1 MKVKEIMTEDVI
13 MAEVPSSSSDALE
26 LILKHNVSGVPV
38 VKRGT
43 KELIG
48 VVTRNDFA
56 RKPDEGQLAL
66 LMTRDVQTISP
77 EADVTEAAELFK
89 QRKFRRLP
97 VVEDGEVVG
106 ILTVSDII
114 WKAIARSKNTEP
126 IDNYLDTISAIW
138 GKTPLKVAHEIMRLS
153 SARALP
159 VLDDDGE
166 IIGMIADT
174 DLLKVLEISEST
186 QKSEL
191 SGGTEGDAWG
201 WDSKNVVYITKKKL
215 MLPDKTA
222 EDVMNPDVISATRQT
237 GASEAAKKMAKARI
251 EQLPVI
257 DAEGNLIGIV
267 KDVDLLGAL

>member
-1 MKVKEIMTEDVI
+1 LKVREIMTEDVV
-13 MAEVPSSSSDALE
+13 MAEVPSSSAEALE

-38 VKRGT
+38 VKRGS

-66 LMTRDVQTISP
+66 LMTRDVKTISP
-77 EADVTEAAELFK
+77 DADISEAAEMFK
-89 QRKFRRLP
+89 ERNFRRLP

-114 WKAIARSKNTEP
+114 RKAIARAKNSEP
-126 IDNYLDTISAIW
+126 IRDYVDTISAIW
-138 GKTPLKVAHEIMRLS
+138 GKTPLKVAYEIMRLS

-166 IIGMIADT
+166 LSGMIADT
-174 DLLKVLEISEST
+174 DFLKVLEISEST
-186 QKSEL
+186 KKSEL

-222 EDVMNPDVISATRQT
+222 GDVMASEVISATKQT
-237 GASEAAKKMAKARI
+237 GVSEAAKKMAKARI

-257 DAEGNLIGIV
+257 NAEGALIGII